1 MTNPQPPM
9 TEGRS
14 KTIAQGSVR
23 CLQSGCTGTIDD
35 GYCDI
40 CGMAGAKSAST
51 ASVSASSSGA
61 SLSQVSGEFSTRVSQ
76 AVPSSGILSSR
87 SGLSGLSSLSTGISS
102 SVTGVAGTKGTR
114 RSTSVSRSTR
124 KKLGAGLI
132 SLPELPSIA
141 PESVIMNEAIVPE
154 HKRFCGNSDCGQ
166 SVKRE
171 KGFCP
176 VCGQKYS
183 FIASLKPGDRV
194 AGQYEVKGAI
204 AFGGLGWVYLG
215 YDLVL
220 SRYVVLKGLLNTE
233 DASSAAVAVAE
244 KQFLASVKHANIVG
258 IYNFVS
264 HGVESFIVMEY
275 VGGKTLK
282 EIRKERGILP
292 VAEAIA
298 YIHRILS
305 AFSYL
310 HGQNLVYCDFKPDN
324 ILIEGDDV
332 KLIDMGGVRRIDDP
346 DGDIYGTVG
355 YTAPEAGEGPT
366 IVTDLYTVAR
376 TLAILICSIRG
387 FNKEHLYSLP
397 TPKEEPLFAKY
408 ESLYRFL
415 LRSTASDPNARF
427 QTADEMADQ
436 LLGVMREVVAADRGT
451 PCPSVSS
458 LFGNDRLSYLVTGA
472 LDPIGVDARQIPM
485 PLMGKEDPALPDLMN
500 AMSLLNPAQ
509 RVDRL
514 VEISWKYPKSVET
527 KLQLVE
533 HWLAQGEGSRALPIL
548 EEIAELDPWEWRATW
563 NWGRVYLV
571 QKNSKEA
578 IARFDRVYT
587 DLPGELAPQ
596 IALALALEQNQNYSE
611 AIFYYQ
617 RVLQT
622 NPDYPSAAFGQA
634 RCYLALQTVTQN
646 KHSTED
652 CRNEAVKALQQ
663 IPPTSSLH
671 LRSQAEMVKS
681 LASIQPV
688 PPTPQTLTAASTLM
702 HQLSLQGME
711 RYHLLY
717 MLYSN
722 ALQVVKQSP
731 HNHLRSLGTQHLPLT
746 IEELKTKLEE
756 VLKGMAHLSSGDE
769 KIRLIDEANRVR
781 CESMF

>member
-1 MTNPQPPM
+1 MTNPQQP
-9 TEGRS
+9 
-14 KTIAQGSVR
+14 IAQSP
-23 CLQSGCTGTIDD
+23 CAQPGCTGTIDD
-35 GYCDI
+35 GYCDV
-40 CGMAGAKSAST
+40 CGMAGPKAGPQGNSGPIAST
-51 ASVSASSSGA
+51 AKNSSSTS

-87 SGLSGLSSLSTGISS
+87 SGLSGISSLSTGISS
-102 SVTGVAGTKGTR
+102 SVTGVVGTKGTR
-114 RSTSVSRSTR
+114 RSASISRSTR

-141 PESVIMNEAIVPE
+141 PESVIMKEAVVPE

-176 VCGQKYS
+176 ACGQKYS

-244 KQFLASVKHANIVG
+244 KQFLAAVKHSNIVG

-264 HGVESFIVMEY
+264 HGAESFIVMEY

-282 EIRKERGILP
+282 EIRKENGVLP

-310 HGQNLVYCDFKPDN
+310 HSQNLVYCDFKPDN
-324 ILIEGDDV
+324 VLVEGDDV

-376 TLAILICSIRG
+376 TLAVLVCSFDRFKIS
-387 FNKEHLYSLP
+387 KEHLYSLP
-397 TPKEEPLFAKY
+397 SPQDEPLFAKH

-415 LRSTASDPNARF
+415 MRSTAPDPNARF
-427 QTADEMADQ
+427 QSADEMADQ

-451 PCPSVSS
+451 PCPSVST
-458 LFGNDRLSYLVTGA
+458 LFGGDRLSYLVTGA
-472 LDPIGVDARQIPM
+472 LDPIGVDVKQIPM
-485 PLMGKEDPALPDLMN
+485 PLMGKDDPALPDLMN
-500 AMSLLNPAQ
+500 AMSLLNPVQ
-509 RVDRL
+509 RGDRL
-514 VEISWKYPKSVET
+514 VEISRKYPKSIEV
-527 KLQLVE
+527 KLQIVE
-533 HWLAQGEGSRALPIL
+533 HWLAQNESNRALPIL
-548 EEIAELDPWEWRATW
+548 KEIAEADPWEWRVTW
-563 NWGRVYLV
+563 NWGRIYLE
-571 QKNSKEA
+571 QKNSKDA

-596 IALALALEQNQNYSE
+596 LALAFALEQNQNYSE

-622 NPDYPSAAFGQA
+622 SADYPSAAFGQA

-663 IPPTSSLH
+663 IPPTSSLY

-681 LASIQPV
+681 LATVQQV
-688 PPTPQTLTAASTLM
+688 PPTPQTLVAASTLM
-702 HQLSLQGME
+702 NQLSLQGMD
-711 RYHLLY
+711 RHHLMY

-722 ALQVVKQSP
+722 ALQVVKQAP
-731 HNHLRSLGTQHLPLT
+731 RNHLRSLGTQHLPLT
-746 IEELKTKLEE
+746 VEELKTKLEQ
-756 VLKGMAHLSSGDE
+756 VLKAMAHDSTGDE
-769 KIRLIDEANRVR
+769 KIRLVDEANRVR
-781 CESMF
+781 SQSMF

>member
-1 MTNPQPPM
+1 MTNPQQPIQVP
-9 TEGRS
+9 
-14 KTIAQGSVR
+14 VR

-35 GYCDI
+35 GYCDV

-51 ASVSASSSGA
+51 SSA

-76 AVPSSGILSSR
+76 AVTSSGILSSR
-87 SGLSGLSSLSTGISS
+87 SGLSGLSALSSLSTGISS

-114 RSTSVSRSTR
+114 RSASVGRSTR

-141 PESVIMNEAIVPE
+141 PESVVMKEAIVPE

-176 VCGQKYS
+176 ACGQKYS
-183 FIASLKPGDRV
+183 FMASLKPGDRV

-282 EIRKERGILP
+282 EVRKENGVLP

-366 IVTDLYTVAR
+366 IVTDLYTIAR
-376 TLAILICSIRG
+376 TLAILVCSIRG

-415 LRSTASDPNARF
+415 LRSTAPDPNARF
-427 QTADEMADQ
+427 QSADEMADQ

-451 PCPSVSS
+451 PCPTVSS
-458 LFGNDRLSYLVTGA
+458 LFSGDRLSYLVTGA
-472 LDPIGVDARQIPM
+472 LDPIGVDVKQIPM

-500 AMSLLNPAQ
+500 TISLSDPAQ

-514 VEISWKYPKSVET
+514 MEISWKYPKSIEV

-533 HWLAQGEGSRALPIL
+533 HWLAQNEGEKALPIL
-548 EEIAELDPWEWRATW
+548 QEIAELDPWEWRATW
-563 NWGRVYLV
+563 NWGRIYLA
-571 QKNSKEA
+571 QKKSKEA

-596 IALALALEQNQNYSE
+596 LALALALEQNQNYSE

-622 NPDYPSAAFGQA
+622 SADYPSAAFGQA
-634 RCYLALQTVTQN
+634 RCYLALQTVAQS

-663 IPPTSSLH
+663 IPATSSLH
-671 LRSQAEMVKS
+671 LRSQTEMVQS
-681 LASIQPV
+681 LASVQQV
-688 PPTPQTLTAASTLM
+688 PPTAQTLTAASTLM
-702 HQLSLQGME
+702 NQLSLQGME
-711 RYHLLY
+711 RYHLMY

-731 HNHLRSLGTQHLPLT
+731 RNHLKSLGTQHLPLT

>member
-1 MTNPQPPM
+1 MTHSQQP
-9 TEGRS
+9 THS
-14 KTIAQGSVR
+14 STQNCAQP
-23 CLQSGCTGTIDD
+23 GCTGTIDD
-35 GYCDI
+35 GYCDV
-40 CGMAGAKSAST
+40 CGMAAPKVAQSPSQN
-51 ASVSASSSGA
+51 SRPDLKQD
-61 SLSQVSGEFSTRVSQ
+61 LSQVGGDFSSRLSQ

-87 SGLSGLSSLSTGISS
+87 SGLSGLSGLSTGISS
-102 SVTGVAGTKGTR
+102 SVTGVASTKGTR
-114 RSTSVSRSTR
+114 RTSSNRSSTR

-132 SLPELPSIA
+132 TLPELPSIA
-141 PESVIMNEAIVPE
+141 PESVIMQEAIVPE
-154 HKRFCGNSDCGQ
+154 HKRFCGNSDCGLP
-166 SVKRE
+166 VKRE

-176 VCGQKYS
+176 ACGQKYS

-215 YDLVL
+215 FDLVL

-282 EIRKERGILP
+282 ELRKERGTLP

-310 HGQNLVYCDFKPDN
+310 HAQKLVYCDFKPDN
-324 ILIEGDDV
+324 VIIEGDDV

-387 FNKEHLYSLP
+387 FGKEHQYSLP
-397 TPKEEPLFAKY
+397 TPKEEPLFAQH

-415 LRSTASDPNARF
+415 LRSTATDPNARF
-427 QTADEMADQ
+427 QSAEEMADQ
-436 LLGVMREVVAADRGT
+436 LLGVMREVVAAERGT

-458 LFGNDRLSYLVTGA
+458 LFSGDRLSYFVTGA
-472 LDPIGVDARQIPM
+472 LEPIGVNAQHIPV
-485 PLMGKEDPALPDLMN
+485 PLMGKDDPALPELMN
-500 AMSLLNPAQ
+500 ALVAGPEQ
-509 RVDRL
+509 RTDRL
-514 VEISWKYPKSVET
+514 ANLAHSHPKSVEV
-527 KLQLVE
+527 KLQWVE
-533 HWLAQGEGSRALPIL
+533 AYLEQKKTEQALPIL
-548 EEIAELDPWEWRATW
+548 KEIAELDPWEWRVTW
-563 NWGRVYLV
+563 NWGRIDLM
-571 QKNSKEA
+571 QNRSKEA
-578 IARFDRVYT
+578 IVQFDRVYT

-596 IALALALEQNQNYSE
+596 LALALALEQNKNYSE

-622 NPDYPSAAFGQA
+622 SSDYPTAAFGQA
-634 RCYLALQTVTQN
+634 RCYMALQQQQKLETA
-646 KHSTED
+646 
-652 CRNEAVKALQQ
+652 RPEAVKALGK
-663 IPPTSSLH
+663 IPPTSSLY
-671 LRSQAEMVKS
+671 LRSQTEIIQTWATS
-681 LASIQPV
+681 QHSI
-688 PPTPQTLTAASTLM
+688 PTPEHLSTAATALN
-702 HQLSLQGME
+702 QLSLQGME
-711 RYHLLY
+711 RYHLMYLLY
-717 MLYSN
+717 HN
-722 ALQVVKQSP
+722 ALQVVKQSSKG
-731 HNHLRSLGTQHLPLT
+731 SLKPLSSSHLPFT
-746 IEELKTKLEE
+746 IEGLKSKLEE
-756 VLKGMAHLSSGDE
+756 VLRGMAHLSEGDE

-781 CESMF
+781 CQSIF

>member
-1 MTNPQPPM
+1 MTNPQAP
-9 TEGRS
+9 
-14 KTIAQGSVR
+14 IAQSPDR
-23 CLQSGCTGTIDD
+23 CLQAGCTGTIDD
-35 GYCDI
+35 GYCDV
-40 CGMAGAKSAST
+40 CGMAGAKASSP
-51 ASVSASSSGA
+51 ASSISNSVSKPKSSSSS

-102 SVTGVAGTKGTR
+102 SVTGIAGTKGTR
-114 RSTSVSRSTR
+114 RSASVSRSTR

-141 PESVIMNEAIVPE
+141 PESVIMKEAVVPE

-176 VCGQKYS
+176 ACGQKYS

-282 EIRKERGILP
+282 DIRKENGVLP

-376 TLAILICSIRG
+376 TLAVLVCSFDR
-387 FNKEHLYSLP
+387 FKLSKEHLYSLP
-397 TPKEEPLFAKY
+397 TPKDEPLFAKH

-427 QTADEMADQ
+427 QSADEMADQ

-451 PCPSVSS
+451 PCPSVST
-458 LFGNDRLSYLVTGA
+458 LFGSDRLSYLVTGA
-472 LDPIGVDARQIPM
+472 LDPIGVDPHQIPM
-485 PLMGKEDPALPDLMN
+485 PMMGKDDPAMPDLMN
-500 AMSLLNPAQ
+500 AMSLINPAQ
-509 RVDRL
+509 RIDRL
-514 VEISWKYPKSVET
+514 VEISWKYPKSIET
-527 KLQLVE
+527 KLQIVE
-533 HWLAQGEGSRALPIL
+533 HWLSQDDVDRAQPIL
-548 EEIAELDPWEWRATW
+548 QEIAEIDPWEWRATW
-563 NWGRVYLV
+563 NWGRIDLTR
-571 QKNSKEA
+571 KKSKEA

-596 IALALALEQNQNYSE
+596 LALALALEQNQNYSE

-622 NPDYPSAAFGQA
+622 SPDYPSAAFGQA
-634 RCYLALQTVTQN
+634 RCYLALQTAT
-646 KHSTED
+646 HSTED
-652 CRNEAVKALQQ
+652 CRNEAVRALQQ
-663 IPPTSSLH
+663 IPATSSLH
-671 LRSQAEMVKS
+671 LRSQAEMVQC
-681 LASIQPV
+681 LASVQKS

-702 HQLSLQGME
+702 NQLSLQGME

-722 ALQVVKQSP
+722 ALQVVQQSP
-731 HNHLRSLGTQHLPLT
+731 RNHLRSIGTQHLPLT
-746 IEELKTKLEE
+746 IEELKCKLEE
-756 VLKGMAHLSSGDE
+756 VLKAMAHLSSGDE
-769 KIRLIDEANRVR
+769 KIRLVDEANRVR
-781 CESMF
+781 SESMF